1 MAVKLN
7 YISEYSLIAGDSLK
21 IQFNLVDKQG
31 YPLSTLPQISDCMEE
46 FPIKV
51 RAVVKSPDQ
60 LNGNDSDNYFSTY
73 TELRGNATSVEI
85 NLPPEKTKHFP
96 TGRKPNVLAIQI
108 SIPSIEFSQEF
119 YVAISVSPSVIT
131 SLY

>member
-7 YISEYSLIAGDSLK
+7 YTSEYSLIAGDSLK
-21 IQFNLVDKQG
+21 IQFNLVDRQG
-31 YPLSTLPQISDCMEE
+31 YPISTLPQMLDCSEE

-73 TELRGNATSVEI
+73 MQLKGDTSSVVI

-108 SIPSIEFSQEF
+108 SVPSIEFSQEF